1 MKKRFIKSTVAII
14 LAIVAVFTCS
24 GAVTQPRWKYVST
37 ISGDINISA
46 LGIATVSGEGSAAS
60 TQVTKTVCK
69 LHLQQ
74 LKNQKWTTIKT
85 WSATS
90 NMRYAA
96 VTSKHWA
103 VDRGY
108 SYRIYNI
115 LTFVFELKYRIPM
128 NVTKSMS
135 FYSFGRYSSY
145 PICPRCKITVERE
158 YMAFCSRCGQKL
170 DW

>member
-24 GAVTQPRWKYVST
+24 GAVTQPRWKYFST
-37 ISGDINISA
+37 ISGYINISA

-108 SYRIYNI
+108 SYRIY
-115 LTFVFELKYRIPM
+115 VELEAY
-128 NVTKSMS
+128 NGSTLLETGSSVSE
-135 FYSFGRYSSY
+135 FRYY
-145 PICPRCKITVERE
+145 
-158 YMAFCSRCGQKL
+158 G
-170 DW
+170 